1 MSAANPSSA
10 KNFGTN
16 DLLAFERTR
25 LAYERTMMAWIRT
38 AATLITFGFGTYK
51 LFEFVPLATG
61 LKPGEHLISPRGF
74 AFFLAFLG
82 NLTLLIAAVQHRKS
96 LQALRALG
104 LKIPHSSAAVLAAL
118 LSVLG
123 IAVLLMVLLRF

>member
-1 MSAANPSSA
+1 MSATNPSA
-10 KNFGTN
+10 KDFGTT

-25 LAYERTMMAWIRT
+25 LAHERTMLAWIRT
-38 AATLITFGFGTYK
+38 AAALITFGFGIYK
-51 LFEFVPLATG
+51 FFEFVPLASG
-61 LKPGEHLISPRGF
+61 LKPGEHVISPRGF

-82 NLTLLIAAVQHRKS
+82 NLTLLIAAIEHRKS

-104 LKIPHSSAAVLAAL
+104 LKIPYSSAAILAAL

-123 IAVLLMVLLRF
+123 IAVLLIVLLHF

>member
-1 MSAANPSSA
+1 MREY
-10 KNFGTN
+10 GTT

-25 LAYERTMMAWIRT
+25 LAHERTMMAWIRT
-38 AATLITFGFGTYK
+38 AAALITFGFGTYK
-51 LFEFVPLATG
+51 LFEFTSLATG
-61 LKPGEHLISPRGF
+61 LKPGEHIVSPRGF

-82 NLTLLIAAVQHRKS
+82 NLTLLLAAIQHRNN
-96 LQALRALG
+96 LQRMRALG
-104 LKIPHSSAAVLAAL
+104 LKVPRSSSALLAAI